1 MAGKINL
8 VTNKQLQRRTT
19 KKLDN
24 IIYNNFIDLAQEPN
38 LKHTYNEINRLLNS
52 ADLRFFTYIYN
63 TKLISY
69 LIAEI
74 MILPDKRKVL
84 FVNYLFSSPKFRGKG
99 IATKLLEAAEHYAK
113 INKFSGIML
122 TCNTHDIS
130 VYEFY
135 LKRGF
140 MLDIYLRQYTKYDVL
155 FKPMDI
161 NTKI

>member
-8 VTNKQLQRRTT
+8 VINKQLQKRTT

-24 IIYNNFIDLAQEPN
+24 IIYNNFIDLTHEPN
-38 LKHTYNEINRLLNS
+38 LKHTFEEINRLLNS
-52 ADLRFFTYIYN
+52 SELRFFTYMLN
-63 TKLISY
+63 NKLIAY
-69 LIAEI
+69 LVSEL

-84 FVNYLFSSPKFRGKG
+84 FVNYLYCSPKFRNHG
-99 IATKLLEAAEHYAK
+99 IASKLLEAAEHYAK
-113 INKFSGIML
+113 THKLAGIML
-122 TCNTHDIS
+122 TCNTHDIN

-155 FKPMDI
+155 FKPTDI
-161 NTKI
+161 NV